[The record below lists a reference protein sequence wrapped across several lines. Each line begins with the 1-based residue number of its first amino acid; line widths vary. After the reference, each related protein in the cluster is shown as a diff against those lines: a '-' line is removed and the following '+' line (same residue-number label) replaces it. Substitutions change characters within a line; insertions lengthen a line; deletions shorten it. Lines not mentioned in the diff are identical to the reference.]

1 MIAFLTLNHAGLVFL
16 QQLAIWHLRLV
27 DPFGVLQC
35 AGKDTREDFVPRGA
49 GAPFI
54 WTVRVMLRLV
64 ESGVHDVPGCV

>member
-35 AGKDTREDFVPRGA
+35 AGKDTAWLGLGVLTD
-49 GAPFI
+49 
-54 WTVRVMLRLV
+54 LRSPIGWHQ
-64 ESGVHDVPGCV
+64 EATDWCII

>member
-1 MIAFLTLNHAGLVFL
+1 MAAIRDRAHLSVADQPAG
-16 QQLAIWHLRLV
+16 
-27 DPFGVLQC
+27 
-35 AGKDTREDFVPRGA
+35 EDFVPRGA